1 MSRKVA
7 APGDTCAGAIAHH
20 QANNHRVALQIGAG
34 GGTIESQGLASGHQ
48 LVLAQPQGHQI
59 SSKGHTGPAGG
70 GHDPAPVGVAA
81 MHGAFHQRR
90 AAHGA
95 GNGTSA
101 GVIGSSLHLH
111 LDQAGGALAIAGD
124 RLGQV
129 LRHRR
134 QAGLQRFVVLVA

>member
-1 MSRKVA
+1 M
-7 APGDTCAGAIAHH
+7 
-20 QANNHRVALQIGAG
+20 
-34 GGTIESQGLASGHQ
+34 
-48 LVLAQPQGHQI
+48 LAQPEGHQI
-59 SSKGHTGPAGG
+59 SSKGHAGPAGG

-81 MHGAFHQRR
+81 MDGAFHQRR
-90 AAHGA
+90 AADGA

-101 GVIGSSLHLH
+101 SIIGGSLRLH

-134 QAGLQRFVVLVA
+134 QAGLQRFEVLVA